1 MWKEKNVRSKK
12 TKQILTEKLNDPD
25 KTVRDIARIV
35 DVSPATVSRRLQQLE
50 TIQESTIDELLRDNL
65 DIISKWTTKIL
76 DYVQQYQIKDDTF
89 ISDIEIL
96 QKITDKALKQNLL
109 LQGKA
114 TDNVAVI
121 SEIRIL

>member
-1 MWKEKNVRSKK
+1 MWKEKNIRSKK

-25 KTVRDIARIV
+25 KTVRDIAKIV
-35 DVSPATVSRRLQQLE
+35 DVSPATVSRRLQLLE